1 MQISNT
7 RIDMKLTGKKLSNLA
22 KLHGY
27 RVKDIQE
34 YLGLACPQPVYR
46 WYKGIILPSV
56 DNLLRLSELFGIH
69 MEELLITDLMKQ
81 INTFEIITNNNI
93 AMKKRILLYARK
105 LYA

>member
-7 RIDMKLTGKKLSNLA
+7 RIDMKLTGKKLSYLA
-22 KLHGY
+22 KLRGY
-27 RVKDIQE
+27 SVKDIPK

-69 MEELLITDLMKQ
+69 MEELLVTDPMKL
-81 INTFEIITNNNI
+81 INTFEIITNNN
-93 AMKKRILLYARK
+93 ATMGKRILLYASK
-105 LYA
+105 LCA

>member
-7 RIDMKLTGKKLSNLA
+7 RIDMKLTGKKLSYLA

-27 RVKDIQE
+27 CVKDIQE

-69 MEELLITDLMKQ
+69 MEELLITDSMKR
-81 INTFEIITNNNI
+81 ISTFEIVANNNT
-93 AMKKRILLYARK
+93 AMEKRILLYVSK
-105 LYA
+105 LCS

>member
-7 RIDMKLTGKKLSNLA
+7 RIDMKLTGKKLSYLA
-22 KLHGY
+22 KLRGY
-27 RVKDIQE
+27 SVKDIQE

-69 MEELLITDLMKQ
+69 MEELLVTDSMKL
-81 INTFEIITNNNI
+81 INTFEIITNNN
-93 AMKKRILLYARK
+93 ATMEKRILLYASK
-105 LYA
+105 LCA

>member
-7 RIDMKLTGKKLSNLA
+7 RIDMKLTGKKLSYLA

-27 RVKDIQE
+27 CVKDIQE

-56 DNLLRLSELFGIH
+56 DNLLRLDYGRNFEPGMIK
-69 MEELLITDLMKQ
+69 EADGTNIDLSSAEALYSFLKTYCE
-81 INTFEIITNNNI
+81 N
-93 AMKKRILLYARK
+93 KRGE
-105 LYA
+105 

>member
-7 RIDMKLTGKKLSNLA
+7 RIDMKMTGKKLSYLA
-22 KLHGY
+22 KLRGY
-27 RVKDIQE
+27 SVKDIQE

-69 MEELLITDLMKQ
+69 MEELLVTDPMKL
-81 INTFEIITNNNI
+81 INTFEIITNNN
-93 AMKKRILLYARK
+93 ATMEKRILLYVSK
-105 LYA
+105 LCA

>member
-22 KLHGY
+22 KLRGY
-27 RVKDIQE
+27 SVKDIQE

-56 DNLLRLSELFGIH
+56 DNLLRLSELFGVH
-69 MEELLITDLMKQ
+69 MEELLVTDLVKL
-81 INTFEIITNNNI
+81 INAYELTTVDYT
-93 AMKKRILLYARK
+93 AMEKRILLYTSMLCA
-105 LYA
+105 

>member
-7 RIDMKLTGKKLSNLA
+7 RIDMKLTGKKLSYLA

-27 RVKDIQE
+27 CVKDIQK

-69 MEELLITDLMKQ
+69 MEEMLVTDSMKR
-81 INTFEIITNNNI
+81 ISTFEIVENNNT
-93 AMKKRILLYARK
+93 AMEKRILLYVSK
-105 LYA
+105 LCA